1 MSQLPSKVYTQINK
15 TLGEINKKIVDL
27 ETAERAGLDVAAL
40 RDQLDE
46 VEEKLK
52 RIKSVYF
59 SDKP

>member
-1 MSQLPSKVYTQINK
+1 VYTQINK